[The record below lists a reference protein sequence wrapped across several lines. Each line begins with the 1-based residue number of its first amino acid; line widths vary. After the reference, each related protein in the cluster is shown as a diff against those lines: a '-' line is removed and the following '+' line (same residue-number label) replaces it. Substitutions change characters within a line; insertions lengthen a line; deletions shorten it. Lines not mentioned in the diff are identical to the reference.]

1 MKNKKTNKPL
11 YALFYYD
18 RRKLKLLLAFNLIV
32 LAALVVFG
40 KNIFYPQIP
49 AGLLVIL
56 LWFFSTLASAHV
68 CFFPQK
74 LAIVTDE
81 EIKIDDNA
89 PLKWKNIAEAN
100 EIFAG
105 PGRRRRII
113 ALRPVERLQMPSH
126 FHAAHMPAFA
136 IYGFFNS
143 ALRHDRRGR
152 RKNPRDCRG
161 AHGVQRPDT
170 DGTKR

>member
-89 PLKWKNIAEAN
+89 QMEKHCRSKRN
-100 EIFAG
+100 FRRTG
-105 PGRRRRII
+105 P
-113 ALRPVERLQMPSH
+113 
-126 FHAAHMPAFA
+126 PA
-136 IYGFFNS
+136 
-143 ALRHDRRGR
+143 
-152 RKNPRDCRG
+152 
-161 AHGVQRPDT
+161 PDYRASP
-170 DGTKR
+170 G

>member
-68 CFFPQK
+68 CFFRKSWPLLPTRKSKSTTTRRSNGKTLPKQTK
-74 LAIVTDE
+74 FSPDRAAGAGLSRFARL
-81 EIKIDDNA
+81 KASNA
-89 PLKWKNIAEAN
+89 VSLSCSAY
-100 EIFAG
+100 AG
-105 PGRRRRII
+105 ICN
-113 ALRPVERLQMPSH
+113 LRLFQFRFTP
-126 FHAAHMPAFA
+126 
-136 IYGFFNS
+136 
-143 ALRHDRRGR
+143 
-152 RKNPRDCRG
+152 
-161 AHGVQRPDT
+161 
-170 DGTKR
+170 

>member
-89 PLKWKNIAEAN
+89 PLKWKNLSLIH
-100 EIFAG
+100 I
-105 PGRRRRII
+105 
-113 ALRPVERLQMPSH
+113 
-126 FHAAHMPAFA
+126 
-136 IYGFFNS
+136 
-143 ALRHDRRGR
+143 
-152 RKNPRDCRG
+152 
-161 AHGVQRPDT
+161 
-170 DGTKR
+170 

>member
-81 EIKIDDNA
+81 EIKQGMA
-89 PLKWKNIAEAN
+89 S
-100 EIFAG
+100 FRG
-105 PGRRRRII
+105 
-113 ALRPVERLQMPSH
+113 V
-126 FHAAHMPAFA
+126 
-136 IYGFFNS
+136 
-143 ALRHDRRGR
+143 DRRFDFKL
-152 RKNPRDCRG
+152 KNDRIVFPVSYTHLTLPTI
-161 AHGVQRPDT
+161 A
-170 DGTKR
+170 

>member
-1 MKNKKTNKPL
+1 MGKTDDENKKTNKPL

-105 PGRRRRII
+105 PGPPGAGLSRFARLKASNAVSLSCSAYAGICN
-113 ALRPVERLQMPSH
+113 LRLFQFRFTP
-126 FHAAHMPAFA
+126 
-136 IYGFFNS
+136 
-143 ALRHDRRGR
+143 
-152 RKNPRDCRG
+152 
-161 AHGVQRPDT
+161 
-170 DGTKR
+170 

>member
-89 PLKWKNIAEAN
+89 PLKLKNIAETKFSPDRAAGAGLSR
-100 EIFAG
+100 FARLKASNAVSLSCSAYAG
-105 PGRRRRII
+105 ICN
-113 ALRPVERLQMPSH
+113 LRLFQFRFTP
-126 FHAAHMPAFA
+126 
-136 IYGFFNS
+136 
-143 ALRHDRRGR
+143 
-152 RKNPRDCRG
+152 
-161 AHGVQRPDT
+161 
-170 DGTKR
+170 

>member
-1 MKNKKTNKPL
+1 MGKTDDEKQKNEQN
-11 YALFYYD
+11 ALFYYD

-100 EIFAG
+100 EILAAGAGLSRFARLKASNAVSLSCSAYAG
-105 PGRRRRII
+105 ICN
-113 ALRPVERLQMPSH
+113 LRLFQFRFTP
-126 FHAAHMPAFA
+126 
-136 IYGFFNS
+136 
-143 ALRHDRRGR
+143 
-152 RKNPRDCRG
+152 
-161 AHGVQRPDT
+161 
-170 DGTKR
+170 

>member
-89 PLKWKNIAEAN
+89 PLKWKNYAMTGEDAEKIRA
-100 EIFAG
+100 I
-105 PGRRRRII
+105 
-113 ALRPVERLQMPSH
+113 V
-126 FHAAHMPAFA
+126 AARTAF
-136 IYGFFNS
+136 ND
-143 ALRHDRRGR
+143 LTRTV
-152 RKNPRDCRG
+152 RKD
-161 AHGVQRPDT
+161 D
-170 DGTKR
+170 